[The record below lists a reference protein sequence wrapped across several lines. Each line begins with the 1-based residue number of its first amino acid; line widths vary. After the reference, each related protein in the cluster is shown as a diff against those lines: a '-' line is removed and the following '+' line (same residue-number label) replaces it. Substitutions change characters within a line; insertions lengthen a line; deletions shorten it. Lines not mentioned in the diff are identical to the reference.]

1 MDNKMNK
8 PIALTPPMGWNSW
21 NTFTWDI
28 NEKMIC
34 EMADRMVEDG
44 YLEAGYEY
52 LVIDDCWSLKQR
64 DADGNLVP
72 DPEKFPHGM
81 KWVSDYVHEKGL
93 KFGMYSCAGTHTCAG
108 YPGSFEHEF
117 QDAKKFA
124 EWGVDYLKY
133 DYCFK
138 PRQIPGEILYKRM
151 SLALKNCGREI
162 LFAAC
167 NWGTDGVYDW
177 IRSSGAHTYRST
189 GDIQDNWESI
199 TNLAISQM
207 GKEPY
212 TGNFCHNDMDMLVV
226 GMHGASNDGFIGSK
240 IGGCTDQEYLTHF
253 ALWAI
258 MGSPLIMGCDLRKA
272 SEETKKTLL
281 NKDLIAINQDLEAR
295 GAYVI
300 KPLPDWF
307 NENEAFILVKPLA
320 DGDLAIG
327 LFNFGD
333 GDGSITLAGG
343 WAYSIP
349 ENSDNKDLTMEF
361 IEQLNT
367 YDAYK
372 TYIMQAGNTSVRT
385 DIAEDEDY
393 ASQPF
398 MTQAAEFLDVAAFRP
413 QNDQYSTVSTSIQ
426 QMVEAVASGDTPENA
441 MKQYATSVA
450 NAVGE
455 ENTTKQ

>member
-1 MDNKMNK
+1 MNDRRDNGLKERMDNKMNK

-81 KWVSDYVHEKGL
+81 KWVSDYVHGKGL

-207 GKEPY
+207 GKSP
-212 TGNFCHNDMDMLVV
+212 
-226 GMHGASNDGFIGSK
+226 IP
-240 IGGCTDQEYLTHF
+240 
-253 ALWAI
+253 AI
-258 MGSPLIMGCDLRKA
+258 S
-272 SEETKKTLL
+272 
-281 NKDLIAINQDLEAR
+281 
-295 GAYVI
+295 
-300 KPLPDWF
+300 
-307 NENEAFILVKPLA
+307 
-320 DGDLAIG
+320 
-327 LFNFGD
+327 
-333 GDGSITLAGG
+333 
-343 WAYSIP
+343 
-349 ENSDNKDLTMEF
+349 
-361 IEQLNT
+361 
-367 YDAYK
+367 
-372 TYIMQAGNTSVRT
+372 
-385 DIAEDEDY
+385 
-393 ASQPF
+393 
-398 MTQAAEFLDVAAFRP
+398 
-413 QNDQYSTVSTSIQ
+413 
-426 QMVEAVASGDTPENA
+426 
-441 MKQYATSVA
+441 AT
-450 NAVGE
+450 
-455 ENTTKQ
+455 TIWTCWL

>member
-1 MDNKMNK
+1 MNIRRDVGKEERMDNKMNK

-81 KWVSDYVHEKGL
+81 KWVSDYVHEKDSNSVCIPVPEPIPAPAIREAL
-93 KFGMYSCAGTHTCAG
+93 NTNSRMRKS
-108 YPGSFEHEF
+108 S
-117 QDAKKFA
+117 Q

-151 SLALKNCGREI
+151 SLALKNCGRKI

-281 NKDLIAINQDLEAR
+281 NKDLIAINQDLESR
-295 GAYVI
+295 GAYVL
-300 KPLPDWF
+300 KPLPDGY
-307 NENEAFILVKPLA
+307 NENEAFTLVKPLA

-327 LFNFGD
+327 IFNFSDTQRELSLEFWDMGIPYAAGVSLALHD
-333 GDGSITLAGG
+333 CIT
-343 WAYSIP
+343 
-349 ENSDNKDLTMEF
+349 
-361 IEQLNT
+361 
-367 YDAYK
+367 
-372 TYIMQAGNTSVRT
+372 
-385 DIAEDEDY
+385 
-393 ASQPF
+393 
-398 MTQAAEFLDVAAFRP
+398 
-413 QNDQYSTVSTSIQ
+413 
-426 QMVEAVASGDTPENA
+426 
-441 MKQYATSVA
+441 
-450 NAVGE
+450 GE
-455 ENTTKQ
+455 ELGEFTERFAPVVPSHGCVVVRAHLVEK

>member
-151 SLALKNCGREI
+151 SLALKNCAEKSCLLHVTGE
-162 LFAAC
+162 LTESTT
-167 NWGTDGVYDW
+167 G
-177 IRSSGAHTYRST
+177 SGLPARIPTVLPGIFRIT
-189 GDIQDNWESI
+189 GNPLQIWQSLRWEKSPI
-199 TNLAISQM
+199 PAIS
-207 GKEPY
+207 
-212 TGNFCHNDMDMLVV
+212 V
-226 GMHGASNDGFIGSK
+226 
-240 IGGCTDQEYLTHF
+240 
-253 ALWAI
+253 
-258 MGSPLIMGCDLRKA
+258 
-272 SEETKKTLL
+272 
-281 NKDLIAINQDLEAR
+281 
-295 GAYVI
+295 
-300 KPLPDWF
+300 
-307 NENEAFILVKPLA
+307 
-320 DGDLAIG
+320 
-327 LFNFGD
+327 
-333 GDGSITLAGG
+333 
-343 WAYSIP
+343 
-349 ENSDNKDLTMEF
+349 
-361 IEQLNT
+361 
-367 YDAYK
+367 
-372 TYIMQAGNTSVRT
+372 
-385 DIAEDEDY
+385 
-393 ASQPF
+393 
-398 MTQAAEFLDVAAFRP
+398 
-413 QNDQYSTVSTSIQ
+413 
-426 QMVEAVASGDTPENA
+426 
-441 MKQYATSVA
+441 
-450 NAVGE
+450 
-455 ENTTKQ
+455 TTIWTCWW